1 MYSFTF
7 HYENDINRLF
17 QHIVKAQYYLGS
29 RLITVSGDELSSHCF
44 PLKSGL
50 HIFSE
55 SANYSVSGNQ
65 LRFIDI
71 VKEN

>member
-7 HYENDINRLF
+7 HYENDTSRLF

-29 RLITVSGDELSSHCF
+29 KLISVSDDELSSHCF
-44 PLKSGL
+44 PLKSEL

-55 SANYSVSGNQ
+55 SANYSVSGNTKN
-65 LRFIDI
+65 L
-71 VKEN
+71 NS